1 MNQDIT
7 QAIIDWHNGDNSAK
21 ENLYLLIYDHLR
33 KLANQHKSKTD
44 KKFGDQGVQ
53 AHINSTTAI
62 VHEIYIKLEQGNP
75 ELFDNRKDFF
85 LMISRS
91 IHNILVDHARKSSAQ
106 KRQVELTVL
115 VDDESEPFIDETLEQ
130 DQRLIDLSNAISV
143 MENEYPRQAQAMQLK
158 YFGGLLAKEI
168 SDLLTV
174 SLSSVEKDLAFAKSW
189 LKMRLAS

>member
-1 MNQDIT
+1 VNQDIT
-7 QAIIDWHNGDNSAK
+7 QAIFDWQSGDKDAQ
-21 ENLYLLIYDHLR
+21 ENLYLLVYDHLR
-33 KLANQHKSKTD
+33 KLARQHKAKATS
-44 KKFGDQGVQ
+44 KFGDQGMQ

-62 VHEIYIKLEQGNP
+62 VHEIYIKLAQGNP
-75 ELFDNRKDFF
+75 EFYDNRKAFF

-91 IHNILVDHARKSSAQ
+91 IHNILVDHARRSSAQ
-106 KRQVELTVL
+106 KRQVELASL
-115 VDDESEPFIDETLEQ
+115 NDEQNELLIDETLEQ
-130 DQRLIDLSNAISV
+130 DQQLIDLSKALTA
-143 MENEYPRQAQAMQLK
+143 MESEYPRQAQAMQLK

>member
-7 QAIIDWHNGDNSAK
+7 QAIMDWQNGDKSAQ

-33 KLANQHKSKTD
+33 KLAAQHKAKVAN
-44 KKFGDQGVQ
+44 KFGDQGMQ
-53 AHINSTTAI
+53 AHINSTTAL
-62 VHEIYIKLEQGNP
+62 VHDIYIKLAQGSP
-75 ELFDNRKDFF
+75 EHYKNQKEFF

-91 IHNILVDHARKSSAQ
+91 IHNILVDQARKNNAK
-106 KRQVELTVL
+106 KRQVELL
-115 VDDESEPFIDETLEQ
+115 EIEDESDSRFFNETSEK
-130 DQRLIDLSNAISV
+130 DQELIDLSNALSD
-143 MENEYPRQAQAMQLK
+143 MEVQYPRQAQAMQLK
-158 YFGGLLAKEI
+158 YFGGLLTKEI

>member
-7 QAIIDWHNGDNSAK
+7 QAIIDWQNGNNSAQ

-33 KLANQHKSKTD
+33 KLASQHKAKITN
-44 KKFGDQGVQ
+44 KFGEQGMQ
-53 AHINSTTAI
+53 AHINSTTAL
-62 VHEIYIKLEQGNP
+62 VHDIYVKLAQGNP
-75 ELFDNRKDFF
+75 EHYKNRKEFF

-91 IHNILVDHARKSSAQ
+91 IHNILVDQARKNNAK
-106 KRQVELTVL
+106 KRQVELLTIQ
-115 VDDESEPFIDETLEQ
+115 DETDNRLFYETLEKNQ
-130 DQRLIDLSNAISV
+130 ELIDLSNALSD
-143 MENEYPRQAQAMQLK
+143 MEAQYPRQAQAMQLK
-158 YFGGLLAKEI
+158 YFGGLLTKEI